1 MKKKEKRQERAK
13 DSMPTGVTPPVTQE
27 DTEMKDK
34 PASSDGYEDLS
45 GYEDEEKD
53 EALVTPP
60 PVTKKQAA
68 TCQAVEL
75 VGKQPPPTKIPPK
88 SPPGPTFLTKAA
100 VFHGVRARDP

>member
-60 PVTKKQAA
+60 PVTKKQTANHQAA
-68 TCQAVEL
+68 SLSA
-75 VGKQPPPTKIPPK
+75 GNPHRPK
-88 SPPGPTFLTKAA
+88 HP
-100 VFHGVRARDP
+100 